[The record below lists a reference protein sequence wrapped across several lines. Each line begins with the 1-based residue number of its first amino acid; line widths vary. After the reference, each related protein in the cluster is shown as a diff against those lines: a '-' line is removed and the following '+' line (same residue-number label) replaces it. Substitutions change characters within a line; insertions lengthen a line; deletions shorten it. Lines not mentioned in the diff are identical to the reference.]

1 MTNIDIIILPVTD
14 QPKAKQFYRQLGFE
28 VIVEAPADQG
38 QTWIQLA
45 LPGQP
50 VSIALMPFSGII
62 IETPDIEQ
70 ERQTLRKSGIAVGD
84 IDDQPWGRFA
94 WFKDPD
100 GNGLCLRQ
108 KPVA

>member
-14 QPKAKQFYRQLGFE
+14 QPQARQFYLQLGFD
-28 VIVEAPADQG
+28 IIAEAPADQG
-38 QTWIQLA
+38 QTWLQMA

-50 VSIALMPFSGII
+50 VSIALMKFHGII
-62 IETPDIEQ
+62 IETADIEMEVQ
-70 ERQTLRKSGIAVGD
+70 QLRQKGIDVGD

-94 WFKDPD
+94 WFKDPA

-108 KPVA
+108 KPR